1 MLEAPLYLNNLK
13 IAGNKITIYSS
24 SVEHIGRRVNNGENL
39 KTDRKKAYQGEQSIN
54 SINRVK
60 ENLYT
65 WCYSIAEGNRFN
77 KSRGSKKKIQLVM
90 ATLTLSSKQVHS
102 DKEIKSKILEPFLK
116 KLKYEYG
123 IVNYFWRAEPQEN
136 GNIHF
141 HLVID
146 KFIDKIDLQDYW
158 NNSQNKLGYIDRYFE
173 QTGKVN
179 PPSTQVQ
186 VFSGSA
192 KSIEYLLKYLT
203 KENNR
208 RKIEGLQMRVSNKLS
223 HLKLGVIE
231 LYNYEENDL
240 ADLLESKAVRKYVS
254 EYATI
259 YYFNFDAYFYFS
271 SHFITQRT
279 LLYYRKI
286 FDALYFYDLSS
297 FEVYVVSMFFRNRI
311 KFSYLMKDLERQ
323 GFDLVRVKNLL
334 EIVE

>member
-1 MLEAPLYLNNLK
+1 MLEAPVYQNNLK
-13 IAGNKITIYSS
+13 IAGNKITVYSS
-24 SVEHIGRRVNNGENL
+24 CVEHIGRRAYNGVNL
-39 KTDRKKAYQGEQSIN
+39 KTDRKKAYKGEQSIN

-65 WCYSIAEGNRFN
+65 WCYSIAEGNKFN
-77 KSRGSKKKIQLVM
+77 KSRGSKKRIQLVM

-102 DKEIKSKILEPFLK
+102 DKEIKSKVLEPFLK

-146 KFIDKIDLQDYW
+146 KFVDKIDLQNYW
-158 NNSQNKLGYIDRYFE
+158 NNCQNKLGYVDRYFE

-179 PPSTQVQ
+179 PPSTQIQ
-186 VFSGSA
+186 VFAGNA

-203 KENNR
+203 KENKR

-240 ADLLESKAVRKYVS
+240 ADLLESKAVKKYVS
-254 EYATI
+254 DYATI
-259 YYFNFDAYFYFS
+259 YYFDFDAYFYFS
-271 SHFITQRT
+271 NHFITNRT

-311 KFSYLMKDLERQ
+311 KFGYLMKDLERQ
-323 GFDLVRVKNLL
+323 GFDLVRIKNLL

>member
-1 MLEAPLYLNNLK
+1 MTNAPVYLNNLK
-13 IAGNKITIYSS
+13 ITGNKITIYSS
-24 SVEHIGRRVNNGENL
+24 SVEHIGRRINNGANL

-60 ENLYT
+60 ECLYT
-65 WCYSIAEGNRFN
+65 WCYSIAEGNKFN
-77 KSRGSKKKIQLVM
+77 KSRGYKKKIKLVV

-102 DKEIKSKILEPFLK
+102 DKEIKSKILEPFIK
-116 KLKYEYG
+116 KLKYNND

-146 KFIDKIDLQDYW
+146 KFVDKEDLQDYW
-158 NNSQNKLGYIDRYFE
+158 NDYQNKLGYVDRYYE
-173 QTGKVN
+173 KTDKVN
-179 PPSTQVQ
+179 PPSTQIQ

-223 HLKLGVIE
+223 HLKLGVVE
-231 LYNYEENDL
+231 LYNYEEDDL

-254 EYATI
+254 DFATI
-259 YYFNFDAYFYFS
+259 YYFDCDAYFYFS
-271 SHFITQRT
+271 NHFITNRT
-279 LLYYRKI
+279 LLYYRKM
-286 FDALYFYDLSS
+286 FDALYLYDLSS
-297 FEVYVVSMFFRNRI
+297 YEVYVVSMYFRNRI
-311 KFSYLMKDLERQ
+311 KFGYLINDLEFKGLDVIRLKNVLE
-323 GFDLVRVKNLL
+323 LV
-334 EIVE
+334 

>member
-1 MLEAPLYLNNLK
+1 MSEAPVYLNNLK
-13 IAGNKITIYSS
+13 ISGNKITIYSN
-24 SVEHIGRRVNNGENL
+24 SVEHVGRRANNGENL
-39 KTDRKKAYQGEQSIN
+39 KKDRKKAYQGEQSKS

-65 WCYSIAEGNRFN
+65 WCYSIAEGN
-77 KSRGSKKKIQLVM
+77 KLHQSRGTGKKIKLVM
-90 ATLTLSSKQVHS
+90 ATLTLSSKQIHT
-102 DKEIKSKILEPFLK
+102 DKEIKSKILEPFIK
-116 KLKYEYG
+116 KLKYNCD

-146 KFIDKIDLQDYW
+146 KFIDKEDLQEYW
-158 NNSQNKLGYIDRYFE
+158 NNYQNKLGYVDRYYE
-173 QTGKVN
+173 QTNKVN

-186 VFSGSA
+186 VFAGNA

-231 LYNYEENDL
+231 LYNYEENEL
-240 ADLLESKAVRKYVS
+240 ANLLENTSVRKYVS

-259 YYFNFDAYFYFS
+259 YYFDFDAYFYFRN
-271 SHFITQRT
+271 HFITQRT

-286 FDALYFYDLSS
+286 FDALYFYNLSS
-297 FEVYVVSMFFRNRI
+297 FEVYVVSMFFRNKI
-311 KFSYLMKDLERQ
+311 KFGYLINDLARQ
-323 GFDLVRVKNLL
+323 GFDLVRLKNLL
-334 EIVE
+334 EFV

>member
-1 MLEAPLYLNNLK
+1 MLDAPVYLNNLK

-24 SVEHIGRRVNNGENL
+24 SVEHIGRRVNNGDNL
-39 KTDRKKAYQGEQSIN
+39 KTDRKKAYQGEQSIS

-60 ENLYT
+60 ECLYT
-65 WCYSIAEGNRFN
+65 WCYSIAEGNKFN
-77 KSRGSKKKIQLVM
+77 KSRGINKKIQLVM

-102 DKEIKSKILEPFLK
+102 DKDIKSKILEPFIK
-116 KLKYEYG
+116 RLKYNYD
-123 IVNYFWRAEPQEN
+123 IVNYFWRAEPQDN

-146 KFIDKIDLQDYW
+146 KFVDKIDLQNYW
-158 NNSQNKLGYIDRYFE
+158 NNCQNKLGYVDRYFE
-173 QTGKVN
+173 ITGKIN

-186 VFSGSA
+186 VFAGNA

-231 LYNYEENDL
+231 LYNYEENEL
-240 ADLLESKAVRKYVS
+240 ADLLEKNAVRKYVN

-259 YYFNFDAYFYFS
+259 FYFDFDAYFYFNN
-271 SHFITQRT
+271 HFMTNRT

-286 FDALYFYDLSS
+286 YDALYFYNMSS
-297 FEVYVVSMFFRNRI
+297 FEVYLVSLFFRNRVKFGYLI
-311 KFSYLMKDLERQ
+311 KSLEFDN
-323 GFDLVRVKNLL
+323 FDLIRIKKLL
-334 EIVE
+334 ELF

>member
-60 ENLYT
+60 ENLYA
-65 WCYSIAEGNRFN
+65 WCYSIAEGNRSN
-77 KSRGSKKKIQLVM
+77 KFRGSKKKIQLVL

-102 DKEIKSKILEPFLK
+102 DKEIKSKILEPFIK
-116 KLKYEYG
+116 KLKYEYD
-123 IVNYFWRAEPQEN
+123 IVNYFWRAEPQKN

-158 NNSQNKLGYIDRYFE
+158 NDCQNKLGYVDRYLDK
-173 QTGKVN
+173 TGKVN
-179 PPSTQVQ
+179 PPSTQIEI
-186 VFSGSA
+186 FDGSA

-203 KENNR
+203 KENTR

-231 LYNYEENDL
+231 LYNYEENEL
-240 ADLLESKAVRKYVS
+240 ADLLESKAVRKYVN
-254 EYATI
+254 EWATI
-259 YYFNFDAYFYFS
+259 YYFDCDAYFYFS
-271 SHFITQRT
+271 KHFITQRT

-311 KFSYLMKDLERQ
+311 KFGYLMKDLERQ
-323 GFDLVRVKNLL
+323 GFDLVRIKNLL